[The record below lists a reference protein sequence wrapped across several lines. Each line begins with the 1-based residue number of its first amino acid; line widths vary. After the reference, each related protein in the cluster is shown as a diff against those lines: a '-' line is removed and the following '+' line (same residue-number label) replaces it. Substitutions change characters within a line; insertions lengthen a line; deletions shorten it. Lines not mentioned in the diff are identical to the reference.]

1 MSEDLKKKYTDSYAA
16 YNKHL
21 EECVFDEETR
31 QKMLK
36 KENVK
41 NEVQAVLPRES
52 DKK

>member
-1 MSEDLKKKYTDSYAA
+1 MAEDLAKKYTDSYAA

-31 QKMLK
+31 EIMLK
-36 KENVK
+36 KENTN
-41 NEVQAVLPRES
+41 NEIQAVLQREP